1 MILDRIAIEDNG
13 GNFAFA
19 KSSPIAVNL
28 TSFRLQD
35 SGENGWKKS
44 AKNRVRAG
52 KRERVRRGTYQFL
65 VYPLIG
71 LFLTVYFNTYVI
83 HLASRA
89 LNKKTSRAD
98 QPRVVRILDNLLS
111 PRFPK

>member
-35 SGENGWKKS
+35 SGENGWKKGE
-44 AKNRVRAG
+44 KNGVRAG
-52 KRERVRRGTYQFL
+52 KRESEERHVPVPGIPSDWFIFDSLLQ
-65 VYPLIG
+65 
-71 LFLTVYFNTYVI
+71 
-83 HLASRA
+83 HLRHSLGFARA
-89 LNKKTSRAD
+89 E
-98 QPRVVRILDNLLS
+98 
-111 PRFPK
+111 

>member
-19 KSSPIAVNL
+19 KSSPIAANL

-35 SGENGWKKS
+35 SGENGWKKG

-52 KRERVRRGTYQFL
+52 KRESEERPERHVL
-65 VYPLIG
+65 VPGIPSDWFIFDSLLQHLSHSLG
-71 LFLTVYFNTYVI
+71 L
-83 HLASRA
+83 ARA
-89 LNKKTSRAD
+89 E
-98 QPRVVRILDNLLS
+98 
-111 PRFPK
+111 